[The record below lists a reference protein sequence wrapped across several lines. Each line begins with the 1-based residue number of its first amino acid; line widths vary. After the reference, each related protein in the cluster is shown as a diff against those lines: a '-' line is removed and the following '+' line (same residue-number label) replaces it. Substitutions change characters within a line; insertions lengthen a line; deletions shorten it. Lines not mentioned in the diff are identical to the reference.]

1 MATSMSVVSDDAMRY
16 VMKRIIRKKKGD
28 VIRVCKM
35 ADNLFDYTQG
45 STAAEFGIREAEV
58 NKKK

>member
-1 MATSMSVVSDDAMRY
+1 MARSMSVVSDDAMRY
-16 VMKRIIRKKKGD
+16 VMKRIIKKGKDD
-28 VIRVCKM
+28 VARVCEM
-35 ADNLFDYTQG
+35 ADDLFDYPQG